1 MQETITETDV
11 LDFLDKLRLFAPNL
25 GDYEYYSS
33 NEHFQYL
40 IKTTNHSLK
49 IPMEQLITNRQK
61 KLTQEDFKTI
71 ADGLVKKEAPKQ
83 KPPTPNSQVVYE
95 KRVDAGY
102 KIFRILLILFLIGAA
117 LVAGFFALRKFG
129 SKNNH
134 DYNENSNELFEDPE
148 ITRPEDY
155 LNVEGNWRFN
165 WLREIKLEGTIFN
178 NAEKTS
184 YKDIVIKVQGKSK
197 TGTVIEERN
206 YTIYEQIPPNSSVT
220 FKLHTSESW
229 DNDVESIS
237 IAAARAVVE

>member
-102 KIFRILLILFLIGAA
+102 KIFRILLILLLIRAG
-117 LVAGFFALRKFG
+117 LVAGSF
-129 SKNNH
+129 
-134 DYNENSNELFEDPE
+134 
-148 ITRPEDY
+148 
-155 LNVEGNWRFN
+155 
-165 WLREIKLEGTIFN
+165 
-178 NAEKTS
+178 
-184 YKDIVIKVQGKSK
+184 
-197 TGTVIEERN
+197 
-206 YTIYEQIPPNSSVT
+206 
-220 FKLHTSESW
+220 
-229 DNDVESIS
+229 
-237 IAAARAVVE
+237 